1 MFTFIV
7 RRLAAL
13 VPVLLVVAVFVFS
26 LIHITPGDPAAYM
39 LGPSASPAEVEH
51 LRTVLGLNLPLYQ
64 QFVIWLGRAVR
75 GDLGQS
81 IFMGIPVSVSI
92 AQRLEPTFLLTLLAV
107 VFMVVIGIP
116 AGTLAAARRNTP
128 ADQVVM
134 AVSVLGLSVPS
145 FWLGLNLILLVGVK
159 LRWLPVAGYVPM
171 AQGDVWASVRTVLMP
186 AFSLG
191 FINAALIARMTRSS
205 MLEVLGLDFVRT
217 ARAKGLPR
225 AAVIWRHA
233 LGNAILPVLT
243 AIGNSFTVLLGGLV
257 VTEQVFAIPGV
268 GQLVINAVLRR
279 DYPVIQGAVL
289 YIVALYIAI
298 NIGLDVLYAAADPR
312 IKYG

>member
-1 MFTFIV
+1 
-7 RRLAAL
+7 

-51 LRTVLGLNLPLYQ
+51 LRTVLGLNLPRYQ
-64 QFVIWLGRAVR
+64 QFVTWLGRAVR

-107 VFMVVIGIP
+107 VFMVLIGIP

-225 AAVIWRHA
+225 AAVIWRHG

-243 AIGNSFTVLLGGLV
+243 AVGNSFTVLLGGLV

>member
-1 MFTFIV
+1 MLTFVV

-13 VPVLLVVAVFVFS
+13 VPVLFVVVLFVFS

-39 LGPSASPAEVEH
+39 LGPSASPEEVEH
-51 LRTVLGLNLPLYQ
+51 LRGVLGLNLPLYQ
-64 QFVIWLGRAVR
+64 QFVIWLGHAVR

-92 AQRLEPTFLLTLLAV
+92 AQRLEPTFLLTFLAV
-107 VFMVVIGIP
+107 IFMIAIGIP
-116 AGTLAAARRNTP
+116 AGILAATRRNTL
-128 ADQVVM
+128 ADQLVM
-134 AVSVLGLSVPS
+134 ALAVLGLSVPS

-171 AQGDVWASVRTVLMP
+171 AQGGVWASVRTVLMP

-191 FINAALIARMTRSS
+191 FINAALIARITRSS
-205 MLEVLGLDFVRT
+205 MLDVLQLDFVRT
-217 ARAKGLPR
+217 ARAKGLSQ
-225 AAVIWRHA
+225 ATVVWRHA
-233 LGNAILPVLT
+233 LGNAILPVVT
-243 AIGNSFTVLLGGLV
+243 AVGNTFTVLLGGLV

-279 DYPVIQGAVL
+279 DYPVIQGVVL
-289 YIVALYIAI
+289 YIVTLYIAI
-298 NIGLDVLYAAADPR
+298 NIGLDVLYAAVDPR

>member
-1 MFTFIV
+1 M
-7 RRLAAL
+7 
-13 VPVLLVVAVFVFS
+13 VPVLFVVAVFVFS
-26 LIHITPGDPAAYM
+26 LIHITPGDPASYM

-51 LRTVLGLNLPLYQ
+51 LRGVLGLNLPLYQ
-64 QFVIWLGRAVR
+64 QFAIWLGHALR

-81 IFMGIPVSVSI
+81 IFMGIPVSSSI
-92 AQRLEPTFLLTLLAV
+92 AQRLEPTFLITFLAV
-107 VFMVVIGIP
+107 FVEILIGIP
-116 AGTLAAARRNTP
+116 AGILAATHRNSWI
-128 ADQVVM
+128 DQLTM

-159 LRWLPVAGYVPM
+159 LRWLPVAGYVPL
-171 AQGDVWASVRTVLMP
+171 AQGEMWSSVRTVLMP

-191 FINAALIARMTRSS
+191 FINAALIARLTRSS

-217 ARAKGLPR
+217 ARAKGLR
-225 AAVIWRHA
+225 GTTVIWRHA

-268 GQLVINAVLRR
+268 GQLVINSVLRR
-279 DYPVIQGAVL
+279 DYPVIQGTVL
-289 YIVALYIAI
+289 YIVSLYILI
-298 NIGLDVLYAAADPR
+298 NVGVDLLYALADPR
-312 IKYG
+312 IKFG

>member
-1 MFTFIV
+1 M
-7 RRLAAL
+7 
-13 VPVLLVVAVFVFS
+13 VPVLFVVAVFVFS
-26 LIHITPGDPAAYM
+26 LIHITPGDPASYM

-51 LRTVLGLNLPLYQ
+51 LRGVLGLNLPLYQ
-64 QFVIWLGRAVR
+64 QFAIWLGHALR

-81 IFMGIPVSVSI
+81 IFMGIPVSSSI
-92 AQRLEPTFLLTLLAV
+92 AQRLEPTFLITFLAV
-107 VFMVVIGIP
+107 FVEILIGIP
-116 AGTLAAARRNTP
+116 AGILAATRRNSWI
-128 ADQVVM
+128 DQLTM

-159 LRWLPVAGYVPM
+159 LRWLPVAGYVPL
-171 AQGDVWASVRTVLMP
+171 AQGELWSSVRTVLMP

-191 FINAALIARMTRSS
+191 FINAALIARLTRSS

-217 ARAKGLPR
+217 ARAKGLR
-225 AAVIWRHA
+225 GTTVIWRHA

-268 GQLVINAVLRR
+268 GQLVINSVLRR
-279 DYPVIQGAVL
+279 DYPVIQGTVL
-289 YIVALYIAI
+289 YIVSLYILI
-298 NIGLDVLYAAADPR
+298 NVGVDLLYALADPR
-312 IKYG
+312 IKFG

>member
-1 MFTFIV
+1 MLTFVV

-13 VPVLLVVAVFVFS
+13 VPVLFVVVVFVFS
-26 LIHITPGDPAAYM
+26 LIHVTPGDPAAYM
-39 LGPSASPAEVEH
+39 LGPSASPEEVEH
-51 LRTVLGLNLPLYQ
+51 LRAVLGLNLPLYQ

-92 AQRLEPTFLLTLLAV
+92 AQRLEPTFLLTFLAV
-107 VFMVVIGIP
+107 IFMIAIGIP
-116 AGTLAAARRNTP
+116 AGILAATRRNTP
-128 ADQVVM
+128 ADQLVM
-134 AVSVLGLSVPS
+134 ALAVLGLSVPS

-171 AQGDVWASVRTVLMP
+171 AQGGVWASVRTVLMP

-191 FINAALIARMTRSS
+191 FINAALIARITRSS
-205 MLEVLGLDFVRT
+205 MLDVLQLDFVRT
-217 ARAKGLPR
+217 ARAKGLSQ
-225 AAVIWRHA
+225 ATVIWRHA

-243 AIGNSFTVLLGGLV
+243 AVGNTFTVLLGGLV

-279 DYPVIQGAVL
+279 DYPVIQGVVL
-289 YIVALYIAI
+289 YIVTLYIAI
-298 NIGLDVLYAAADPR
+298 NIGLDVLYAAVDPR

>member
-1 MFTFIV
+1 MLTFVV

-13 VPVLLVVAVFVFS
+13 VPVLFVVAVFVFS

-51 LRTVLGLNLPLYQ
+51 LRGVLGLNLPLYQ
-64 QFVIWLGRAVR
+64 QFGIWLGRALR

-107 VFMVVIGIP
+107 IFMVAIGIP
-116 AGTLAAARRNTP
+116 AGTLAATRRNTL

-134 AVSVLGLSVPS
+134 ALAVLGLSVPS

-171 AQGDVWASVRTVLMP
+171 AQGGVWASIRTVLMP

-191 FINAALIARMTRSS
+191 FINAALIARITRSS
-205 MLEVLGLDFVRT
+205 MLDVLGLDFVRT

-233 LGNAILPVLT
+233 LANAILPVLT
-243 AIGNSFTVLLGGLV
+243 AVGNTFTVLLGGLV

-289 YIVALYIAI
+289 YVVTLYIAI

>member
-1 MFTFIV
+1 M
-7 RRLAAL
+7 
-13 VPVLLVVAVFVFS
+13 PVLFVVAVFVFS

-51 LRTVLGLNLPLYQ
+51 LRGVLGLNLPLYQ
-64 QFVIWLGRAVR
+64 QFVIWLGHALR

-107 VFMVVIGIP
+107 IFMVAIGIP
-116 AGTLAAARRNTP
+116 AGTLAATRRNTL
-128 ADQVVM
+128 ADQAVM
-134 AVSVLGLSVPS
+134 ALAVLGLSVPS

-159 LRWLPVAGYVPM
+159 LRWLPVAGYVPL
-171 AQGDVWASVRTVLMP
+171 AQGGVWASVRTLLMP
-186 AFSLG
+186 AVSLG
-191 FINAALIARMTRSS
+191 FINAALIARITRSS
-205 MLEVLGLDFVRT
+205 MLDVLGLDFVRT

-233 LGNAILPVLT
+233 LANAILPVLT
-243 AIGNSFTVLLGGLV
+243 AVGNTFTVLLGGLV

-289 YIVALYIAI
+289 YVVTLYIVI

-312 IKYG
+312 IKYS

>member
-1 MFTFIV
+1 
-7 RRLAAL
+7 
-13 VPVLLVVAVFVFS
+13 VPVLFVVAVFVFS

-51 LRTVLGLNLPLYQ
+51 LRGVLGLNLPLYQ
-64 QFVIWLGRAVR
+64 QFVIWLGHALR

-107 VFMVVIGIP
+107 IFMVAIGIP
-116 AGTLAAARRNTP
+116 AGTLAATRRNTL
-128 ADQVVM
+128 ADQAVM
-134 AVSVLGLSVPS
+134 ALAVLGLSVPS

-159 LRWLPVAGYVPM
+159 LRWLPVAGYVPL
-171 AQGDVWASVRTVLMP
+171 AQGGVWAAVRTLLMP
-186 AFSLG
+186 AVSLG
-191 FINAALIARMTRSS
+191 FINAALIARITRSS
-205 MLEVLGLDFVRT
+205 MLDVLGLDFVRT

-233 LGNAILPVLT
+233 LANAILPVLT
-243 AIGNSFTVLLGGLV
+243 AVGNTFTVLLGGLV

-289 YIVALYIAI
+289 YVVTLYIVI

-312 IKYG
+312 IKYS

>member
-1 MFTFIV
+1 MLAFVV

-13 VPVLLVVAVFVFS
+13 VPVLFVVAVFVFS

-51 LRTVLGLNLPLYQ
+51 LRGVLGLNLPLYQ
-64 QFVIWLGRAVR
+64 QFVIWLGHALR

-107 VFMVVIGIP
+107 IFMVAIGIP
-116 AGTLAAARRNTP
+116 AGTLAATRRNTL
-128 ADQVVM
+128 ADQAVM
-134 AVSVLGLSVPS
+134 ALAVLGLSVPS

-159 LRWLPVAGYVPM
+159 LRWLPVAGYVPL
-171 AQGDVWASVRTVLMP
+171 AQGGVWAAVRTLLMP
-186 AFSLG
+186 AVSLG
-191 FINAALIARMTRSS
+191 FINAALIARITRSS
-205 MLEVLGLDFVRT
+205 MLDVLGLDFVRT

-233 LGNAILPVLT
+233 LANAILPVLT
-243 AIGNSFTVLLGGLV
+243 AVGNIFTVLLGGLV

-289 YIVALYIAI
+289 YVVTLYIVI

>member
-1 MFTFIV
+1 MLAFVV

-13 VPVLLVVAVFVFS
+13 VPVLFVVAVFVFS

-51 LRTVLGLNLPLYQ
+51 LRGVLGLNLPLYQ
-64 QFVIWLGRAVR
+64 QFVIWLGHALR
-75 GDLGQS
+75 GDLGES

-107 VFMVVIGIP
+107 IFMVAIGIP
-116 AGTLAAARRNTP
+116 AGTLAATRRNTL
-128 ADQVVM
+128 ADQAVM
-134 AVSVLGLSVPS
+134 ALAVLGLSVPS

-171 AQGDVWASVRTVLMP
+171 AQGGVWASVRTVLMP
-186 AFSLG
+186 AVSLG
-191 FINAALIARMTRSS
+191 FINAALIARITRSS
-205 MLEVLGLDFVRT
+205 MLDVLGLDFVRT

-233 LGNAILPVLT
+233 LANAILPVLT
-243 AIGNSFTVLLGGLV
+243 AVGNTFTVLLGGLV

-289 YIVALYIAI
+289 YVVTLYIVI

>member
-1 MFTFIV
+1 MLAFVV

-13 VPVLLVVAVFVFS
+13 VPVLFVVAVFVFS

-51 LRTVLGLNLPLYQ
+51 LRGVLGLNLPLYQ
-64 QFVIWLGRAVR
+64 QFVIWLGHALR

-107 VFMVVIGIP
+107 IFMVAIGIP
-116 AGTLAAARRNTP
+116 AGTLAATRRNTL
-128 ADQVVM
+128 ADQAVM
-134 AVSVLGLSVPS
+134 ALAVLGLSVPS

-159 LRWLPVAGYVPM
+159 LRWLPVAGYVPL
-171 AQGDVWASVRTVLMP
+171 AQGGVWAAVRTLLMP
-186 AFSLG
+186 AVSLG
-191 FINAALIARMTRSS
+191 FINAALIARITRSS
-205 MLEVLGLDFVRT
+205 MLDVLGLDFVRT

-233 LGNAILPVLT
+233 LANAILPVLT
-243 AIGNSFTVLLGGLV
+243 AVGNIFTVLLGGLV

-289 YIVALYIAI
+289 YVVTLYIVI

-312 IKYG
+312 IKYQ

>member
-1 MFTFIV
+1 MFTFVV

-13 VPVLLVVAVFVFS
+13 VPVLFVVVLFVFS

-39 LGPSASPAEVEH
+39 LGPSASPEEVEH
-51 LRTVLGLNLPLYQ
+51 LRAVLGLNLPLYQ
-64 QFVIWLGRAVR
+64 QFVIWLGHAVR

-92 AQRLEPTFLLTLLAV
+92 AQRLEPTFLLTFLAV
-107 VFMVVIGIP
+107 IFMIAIGIP
-116 AGTLAAARRNTP
+116 AGILAATRRNTL
-128 ADQVVM
+128 ADQLVM
-134 AVSVLGLSVPS
+134 ALAVLGLSVPS

-191 FINAALIARMTRSS
+191 FINAALIARITRSS
-205 MLEVLGLDFVRT
+205 MLDVLQLDFVRT
-217 ARAKGLPR
+217 ARAKGLSQ
-225 AAVIWRHA
+225 ATVIWRHA
-233 LGNAILPVLT
+233 LGNAILPVVT
-243 AIGNSFTVLLGGLV
+243 AVGNTFTVLLGGLV

-279 DYPVIQGAVL
+279 DYPVIQGVVL
-289 YIVALYIAI
+289 YIVTLYIAI
-298 NIGLDVLYAAADPR
+298 NIGLDVLYAAVDPR

>member
-1 MFTFIV
+1 MLAFVV

-13 VPVLLVVAVFVFS
+13 VPVLFVVAVFVFS

-51 LRTVLGLNLPLYQ
+51 LRGVLGLNLPLYQ
-64 QFVIWLGRAVR
+64 QFVIWLGHALR

-107 VFMVVIGIP
+107 IFMVAIGIP
-116 AGTLAAARRNTP
+116 AGTLAATRRNTL
-128 ADQVVM
+128 ADQAVM
-134 AVSVLGLSVPS
+134 ALAVLGLSVPS

-159 LRWLPVAGYVPM
+159 LRWLPVAGYVPL
-171 AQGDVWASVRTVLMP
+171 AQGGVWAAVRTLLMP
-186 AFSLG
+186 AVSLG
-191 FINAALIARMTRSS
+191 FINAALIARITRSS
-205 MLEVLGLDFVRT
+205 MLDVLGLDFVRT

-233 LGNAILPVLT
+233 LANAILPVLT
-243 AIGNSFTVLLGGLV
+243 AVGNTFTVLLGGLV

-289 YIVALYIAI
+289 YVVTLYIVI

-312 IKYG
+312 IKYS

>member
-1 MFTFIV
+1 MLAFVV

-13 VPVLLVVAVFVFS
+13 VPVLFVVAVFVFS

-51 LRTVLGLNLPLYQ
+51 LRGVLGLNLPLYQ
-64 QFVIWLGRAVR
+64 QFVIWLGHTLR

-107 VFMVVIGIP
+107 IFMVAIGIP
-116 AGTLAAARRNTP
+116 AGTLAATRRNTL
-128 ADQVVM
+128 ADQAVM
-134 AVSVLGLSVPS
+134 ALAVLGLSVPS

-159 LRWLPVAGYVPM
+159 LRWLPVAGYVPL
-171 AQGDVWASVRTVLMP
+171 AQGGVWAAVRTLLMP
-186 AFSLG
+186 AVSLG
-191 FINAALIARMTRSS
+191 FINAALIARITRSS
-205 MLEVLGLDFVRT
+205 MLDVLGLDFVRT

-233 LGNAILPVLT
+233 LANAILPVLT
-243 AIGNSFTVLLGGLV
+243 AVGNTFTVLLGGLV

-289 YIVALYIAI
+289 YVVTLYIVI

-312 IKYG
+312 IKYS

>member
-1 MFTFIV
+1 MLTFVV

-13 VPVLLVVAVFVFS
+13 VPVLFVVVLFVFS

-39 LGPSASPAEVEH
+39 LGPSASPEEVEH
-51 LRTVLGLNLPLYQ
+51 LRAVLGLNLPLYQ
-64 QFVIWLGRAVR
+64 QFVIWLGHAVR

-92 AQRLEPTFLLTLLAV
+92 AQRLEPTFLLTFLAV
-107 VFMVVIGIP
+107 IFMIAIGIP
-116 AGTLAAARRNTP
+116 AGILAATRRNTL
-128 ADQVVM
+128 ADQLVM
-134 AVSVLGLSVPS
+134 ALAVLGLSVPS

-191 FINAALIARMTRSS
+191 FINAALIARITRSS
-205 MLEVLGLDFVRT
+205 MLDVLQLDFVRT
-217 ARAKGLPR
+217 ARAKGLSQ
-225 AAVIWRHA
+225 ATVIWRHA
-233 LGNAILPVLT
+233 LGNAILPVVT
-243 AIGNSFTVLLGGLV
+243 AVGNTFTVLLGGLV

-279 DYPVIQGAVL
+279 DYPVIQGVVL
-289 YIVALYIAI
+289 YIVTLYIAI
-298 NIGLDVLYAAADPR
+298 NIGLDVLYAAVDPR

>member
-1 MFTFIV
+1 MLAFVV

-13 VPVLLVVAVFVFS
+13 VPVLFVVAVFVFS

-51 LRTVLGLNLPLYQ
+51 LRGVLGLNLPLYQ
-64 QFVIWLGRAVR
+64 QFVIWLGHALR

-107 VFMVVIGIP
+107 IFMVAIGIP
-116 AGTLAAARRNTP
+116 AGTLAATRRNTL
-128 ADQVVM
+128 ADQAVM
-134 AVSVLGLSVPS
+134 ALAVLGLSVPS

-171 AQGDVWASVRTVLMP
+171 AQGGVWASIRTVLMP

-191 FINAALIARMTRSS
+191 FINAALIARITRSS
-205 MLEVLGLDFVRT
+205 MLDVLGLDFVRT

-233 LGNAILPVLT
+233 LANAILPVLT
-243 AIGNSFTVLLGGLV
+243 AVGNTFTVLLGGLV

-289 YIVALYIAI
+289 YVVTLYIVI

>member
-1 MFTFIV
+1 M
-7 RRLAAL
+7 
-13 VPVLLVVAVFVFS
+13 PVLLVVAVFVFS

-107 VFMVVIGIP
+107 VFMVLIGIP
-116 AGTLAAARRNTP
+116 AGILAAARRNTP

-205 MLEVLGLDFVRT
+205 MLDVLGLDFVRT

-243 AIGNSFTVLLGGLV
+243 AVGNSFTVLLGGLV

-298 NIGLDVLYAAADPR
+298 NIGLDALYAAADPR

>member
-1 MFTFIV
+1 
-7 RRLAAL
+7 
-13 VPVLLVVAVFVFS
+13 VVAVFVFS

-51 LRTVLGLNLPLYQ
+51 LRGVLGLNLPLYQ
-64 QFVIWLGRAVR
+64 QFVLWLGRAVR

-81 IFMGIPVSVSI
+81 IFMGIPVSDSI
-92 AQRLEPTFLLTLLAV
+92 LERLEPTFLLTLLAV
-107 VFMVVIGIP
+107 IFMVVIGIP
-116 AGTLAAARRNTP
+116 AGTLAATRRNTM
-128 ADQVVM
+128 ADQLVM
-134 AVSVLGLSVPS
+134 AASVLGLSVPS
-145 FWLGLNLILLVGVK
+145 FWLGLNLIRLVGVR
-159 LRWLPVAGYVPM
+159 LRWLPVAGYVPL
-171 AQGDVWASVRTVLMP
+171 AQGDVWASVRTLLMP

-191 FINAALIARMTRSS
+191 FINAALIARITRSS

-225 AAVIWRHA
+225 ATVIWRHA

-243 AIGNSFTVLLGGLV
+243 AVGNSFTVLLGGLV

-279 DYPVIQGAVL
+279 DYPVIQGTVL
-289 YIVALYIAI
+289 YIVALYITI
-298 NIGLDVLYAAADPR
+298 NIGVDVLYAAADPR

>member
-1 MFTFIV
+1 MLAFVV

-13 VPVLLVVAVFVFS
+13 VPVLFVVAVFVFS

-51 LRTVLGLNLPLYQ
+51 LRGVLGLNLPLYQ
-64 QFVIWLGRAVR
+64 QFVIWLGHALR

-107 VFMVVIGIP
+107 IFMVAIGIP
-116 AGTLAAARRNTP
+116 AGTLAATRRNTL
-128 ADQVVM
+128 ADQAVM
-134 AVSVLGLSVPS
+134 ALAVLGLSVPS

-159 LRWLPVAGYVPM
+159 LRWLPVAGYVPL
-171 AQGDVWASVRTVLMP
+171 AQGGVWASVRTVLMP
-186 AFSLG
+186 AVSLG
-191 FINAALIARMTRSS
+191 FINAALIARITRSS
-205 MLEVLGLDFVRT
+205 MLDVLGLDFVRT

-233 LGNAILPVLT
+233 LANAILPVLT
-243 AIGNSFTVLLGGLV
+243 AVGNTFTVLLGGLV

-289 YIVALYIAI
+289 YVVTLYIVI

>member
-1 MFTFIV
+1 MLAFVV

-13 VPVLLVVAVFVFS
+13 VPVLFVVAVFVFS
-26 LIHITPGDPAAYM
+26 LVHITPGDPAAYM

-51 LRTVLGLNLPLYQ
+51 LRGVLGLNLPLYQ
-64 QFVIWLGRAVR
+64 QFVIWLGHALR

-107 VFMVVIGIP
+107 IFMVAIGIP
-116 AGTLAAARRNTP
+116 AGTLAATRRNTL
-128 ADQVVM
+128 ADQAVM
-134 AVSVLGLSVPS
+134 ALAVLGLSVPS

-159 LRWLPVAGYVPM
+159 LRWLPVAGYVPL
-171 AQGDVWASVRTVLMP
+171 AQGGVWASVRTLLMP
-186 AFSLG
+186 AVSLG
-191 FINAALIARMTRSS
+191 FINAALIARITRSS
-205 MLEVLGLDFVRT
+205 MLDVLGLDFVRT

-233 LGNAILPVLT
+233 LANAILPVLT
-243 AIGNSFTVLLGGLV
+243 AVGNTFTVLLGGLV

-289 YIVALYIAI
+289 YVVTLYIVI

-312 IKYG
+312 IKYQ

>member
-1 MFTFIV
+1 MLAFVV

-13 VPVLLVVAVFVFS
+13 VPVLFVVAVFVFS

-51 LRTVLGLNLPLYQ
+51 LRGVLGLNLPLYQ
-64 QFVIWLGRAVR
+64 QCVIWLGHALR

-107 VFMVVIGIP
+107 IFMVAIGIP
-116 AGTLAAARRNTP
+116 AGTLAATRRNTL
-128 ADQVVM
+128 ADQAVM
-134 AVSVLGLSVPS
+134 ALAVLGLSVPS

-159 LRWLPVAGYVPM
+159 LRWLPVAGYVPL
-171 AQGDVWASVRTVLMP
+171 AQGGVWAAVRTLLMP
-186 AFSLG
+186 AVSLG
-191 FINAALIARMTRSS
+191 FINAALIARITRSS
-205 MLEVLGLDFVRT
+205 MLDVLGLDFVRT

-233 LGNAILPVLT
+233 LANAILPVLT
-243 AIGNSFTVLLGGLV
+243 AVGNIFTVLLGGLV

-289 YIVALYIAI
+289 YVVTLYIVI

-312 IKYG
+312 IKYQ